1 MATAPSGPRRI
12 RTNPFSSSSSSFCSK
27 AKSRASASFCC
38 CCGGELA
45 WLLDS
50 LSRSWA
56 DTHSTAGISVIPPPP
71 PPAEGTDLLCQPERS
86 GEGGGIIH
94 ELRATTFLGAP
105 PPFPAGLTRSDS
117 TSRRVWFSC
126 FSSSAILAI
135 DSFSASWSFSVSCER
150 SHTSHWPKTGT
161 AGTKATSPPVPEL
174 GGARGMEEQPWN
186 PSPLS
191 GHRDTLSIWQCF
203 PAHMQISSCR
213 LP

>member
-27 AKSRASASFCC
+27 AEGRASASLCCCC

-45 WLLDS
+45 CPSPSPCPHTSPTPPDTS
-50 LSRSWA
+50 LTVPSHLASPR
-56 DTHSTAGISVIPPPP
+56 P
-71 PPAEGTDLLCQPERS
+71 QPWC
-86 GEGGGIIH
+86 
-94 ELRATTFLGAP
+94 P
-105 PPFPAGLTRSDS
+105 PPFPAGLTRSVS
-117 TSRRVWFSC
+117 TSRRVWLSC

-135 DSFSASWSFSVSCER
+135 DSFSASWSFSVSCKR
-150 SHTSHWPKTGT
+150 SHTSHWPNTGT

-191 GHRDTLSIWQCF
+191 GHRDTLSTWQRF
-203 PAHMQISSCR
+203 PAHTQISSCR
-213 LP
+213 RP

>member
-56 DTHSTAGISVIPPPP
+56 DTHSTIRRGRGDHPRTETWV
-71 PPAEGTDLLCQPERS
+71 
-86 GEGGGIIH
+86 
-94 ELRATTFLGAP
+94 P
-105 PPFPAGLTRSDS
+105 PPFPTGLTRSDS

-150 SHTSHWPKTGT
+150 SHGTWPSRVTGRRK
-161 AGTKATSPPVPEL
+161 GSCKQL
-174 GGARGMEEQPWN
+174 
-186 PSPLS
+186 
-191 GHRDTLSIWQCF
+191 F
-203 PAHMQISSCR
+203 PALSRWKNQPSLHIT
-213 LP
+213 

>member
-27 AKSRASASFCC
+27 AKSRASASLCCC

-56 DTHSTAGISVIPPPP
+56 DTHSTAGISLI
-71 PPAEGTDLLCQPERS
+71 L
-86 GEGGGIIH
+86 
-94 ELRATTFLGAP
+94 FGAP
-105 PPFPAGLTRSDS
+105 PPFPTGLTRSVS
-117 TSRRVWFSC
+117 TSRRFWFSC

-150 SHTSHWPKTGT
+150 SQHS
-161 AGTKATSPPVPEL
+161 ASPP
-174 GGARGMEEQPWN
+174 
-186 PSPLS
+186 
-191 GHRDTLSIWQCF
+191 
-203 PAHMQISSCR
+203 
-213 LP
+213 